1 MIQKEE
7 RKRKKVKMKP
17 WSLTADRV
25 IKELGTSKKG
35 LTESEAR
42 KRLLV
47 YGKNE
52 IKEVKKFTGL
62 KIFLR
67 QFSSVLVWLL
77 LIAALVSAFLS
88 HFIDFWLI
96 LGILIVNAILGFFQ
110 EYRSEKAIEKLKA
123 MLVPKVKVRREG
135 KIKEINSAYV
145 VPGDIL
151 VLEEGDKVM
160 ADARIMKANELK
172 VNEAPLT
179 GESVPVEKFSKPLPA
194 ETVLHERK
202 NMVYK
207 GSSVVSGNA
216 EVIVTATGMNTEY
229 GKIAK
234 MVKETRTEIPLQHY
248 LSNFSKK
255 LSVGVVFIA
264 AIVTLV
270 YILFK
275 FSFIQSILTGISL
288 AVAAIPEG
296 LPAVVTIALAIAVQR
311 MLKVKA
317 LIRKLPAAEALGS
330 VTVIC
335 SDKTGTITKEELAV
349 TKIFTDNKFFDVTG
363 IGFNLKGEIKLG
375 KRKVNIK
382 EHASLF
388 ETLKCGVL
396 CNNVK
401 VLSSK
406 KKLSFIGDPTEA
418 ALVVS
423 GLKAGIEKSKIEK
436 LEERVKEFPFSSE
449 RKMMSTVHKKQEEFV
464 VYTKGAP
471 EVIIKKSSY
480 ILLGKKIKKL
490 NKKEKEKL
498 EEVYHNLAS
507 QGLRVLAFA
516 YKKLRKFNVKSKAE
530 EVEKE
535 LIFLGMQAMLDLP
548 RENVR
553 KAISVCKK
561 AGIKV
566 IMVTGDSLLTAKAI
580 AKKIGLEGK
589 AIDGNELRKLSQK
602 ELEEKIQT
610 IDVFARVT
618 PEDKLRII
626 EALKARKHRVAMTGD
641 GINDAPALKK
651 ADVGIAMG
659 IRGTEVAKEVSDI
672 ILLDDNF
679 VTIVEA
685 VKAGRNVH
693 DNIEKFINYL
703 LTCNVAEV
711 LVIFI
716 LSLFKILALTPV
728 QILWINLLTDG
739 LPAISFAF
747 DPPRKKLMETK
758 PRGELLSRNLIFS
771 IASIG
776 LVLTFSLILLYFLS
790 TKLFPELATTVLF
803 TGFVFYEFL
812 RVVSIRYKE
821 KMSLLANKKL
831 VAAVIISLVLQLF
844 LLYTPLSS
852 IFKTLPLTLTAWLLL
867 IAVGSLSL
875 VLTLLV
881 TKILSRKE
889 NVIG

>member
-1 MIQKEE
+1 
-7 RKRKKVKMKP
+7 
-17 WSLTADRV
+17 
-25 IKELGTSKKG
+25 
-35 LTESEAR
+35 
-42 KRLLV
+42 
-47 YGKNE
+47 
-52 IKEVKKFTGL
+52 
-62 KIFLR
+62 
-67 QFSSVLVWLL
+67 
-77 LIAALVSAFLS
+77 
-88 HFIDFWLI
+88 
-96 LGILIVNAILGFFQ
+96 
-110 EYRSEKAIEKLKA
+110 
-123 MLVPKVKVRREG
+123 
-135 KIKEINSAYV
+135 
-145 VPGDIL
+145 
-151 VLEEGDKVM
+151 
-160 ADARIMKANELK
+160 
-172 VNEAPLT
+172 
-179 GESVPVEKFSKPLPA
+179 
-194 ETVLHERK
+194 
-202 NMVYK
+202 
-207 GSSVVSGNA
+207 
-216 EVIVTATGMNTEY
+216 
-229 GKIAK
+229 
-234 MVKETRTEIPLQHY
+234 
-248 LSNFSKK
+248 
-255 LSVGVVFIA
+255 
-264 AIVTLV
+264 
-270 YILFK
+270 
-275 FSFIQSILTGISL
+275 
-288 AVAAIPEG
+288 
-296 LPAVVTIALAIAVQR
+296 
-311 MLKVKA
+311 
-317 LIRKLPAAEALGS
+317 PAAEALGS

-349 TKIFTDNKFFDVTG
+349 TKIFTDNKFFDVSG

-375 KRKVNIK
+375 KKKIKVK
-382 EHASLF
+382 QYGSLF

-418 ALVVS
+418 ALIVC
-423 GLKAGIEKSKIEK
+423 GLKAGIEKNKIEK
-436 LEERVKEFPFSSE
+436 IEERVKEFPFSSE

-471 EVIIKKSSY
+471 EIIIKKSSY
-480 ILLGKKIKKL
+480 ILLGKKVKRL
-490 NKKEKEKL
+490 SEKEKERL

-507 QGLRVLAFA
+507 QGLRVLGFA
-516 YKKLRKFNVKSKAE
+516 YKKLRKFDERSKAE

-535 LIFLGMQAMLDLP
+535 LVFLGMQAMLDLP

-553 KAISVCKK
+553 KAIRVCKR

-602 ELEEKIQT
+602 ELEEKIQN

-626 EALKARKHRVAMTGD
+626 EALKARKHKVAMTGD

-716 LSLFKILALTPV
+716 LSLFKVLALTPV

-747 DPPRKKLMETK
+747 DPPRKRLMETK
-758 PRGELLSRNLIFS
+758 PRSELLSRNLIFS

-821 KMSLLANKKL
+821 RMSLLANKKL
-831 VAAVIISLVLQLF
+831 ILAIGLSICLQIL
-844 LLYTPLSS
+844 LLYSPLHR
-852 IFKTLPLTLTAWLLL
+852 IFKALPLTLSAWLLL
-867 IAVGSLSL
+867 IAVGSLSFI
-875 VLTLLV
+875 LTIFV

-889 NVIG
+889 NVAG